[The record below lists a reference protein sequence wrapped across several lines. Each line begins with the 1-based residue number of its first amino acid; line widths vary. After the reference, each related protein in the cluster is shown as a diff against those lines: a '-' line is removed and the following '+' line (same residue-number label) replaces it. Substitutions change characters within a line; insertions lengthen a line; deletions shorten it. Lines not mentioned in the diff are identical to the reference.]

1 MTTTV
6 FLSLLILLV
15 GFILRNAIYELK
27 QQCIKEMTMRE
38 VSNYLN
44 SHNVI
49 VRDKKLKTHKFR
61 SHVVLNSDKEDS
73 VIIID
78 I

>member
-49 VRDKKLKTHKFR
+49 VRDKKLKTHEFR